1 MDANLVTLSGAS
13 QGITFTLIEDF
24 TYIGRGRGN
33 HISLQDPS
41 TSRNHCVINK
51 QQDVYVIKDLDSTNG
66 IRVNGTPVREATL
79 QHEDR
84 IEVGDSVF
92 IFLIVKAE
100 TSDEKIEISDSTNI
114 VSARPSIKLRS
125 EEAIYLEPEKM
136 LTRYP
141 LTSRIAKGLD
151 ALIKITAA
159 IQSILSSQLLAAKV
173 LELISDAV
181 PAERGAILWRNNES
195 EWEMISKFSRSS
207 TETFRVC
214 QDVVEQVVTG
224 NVGFV
229 SNEIQ
234 NDQTLKQLH
243 EAKEVHSLLAVPI
256 MLHDQVSG
264 VLYLDTTNS
273 GTYFDTD
280 HLHLT
285 AAVATMTALA
295 LDHTKQFE
303 SLENEAQR
311 LRQEI
316 KTSYNM
322 IGESFTMKQV
332 FKFIEKVAASNS
344 TILLHG
350 ESGTGKELVAHAIHL
365 NSDRASF
372 PFTVV
377 NCATL
382 TETLLESELFGYEKG
397 AFTGAENQKKG
408 KLEVGDK
415 GTIFLDE
422 VGELPLNLQSK
433 LLRVLQNHNFERV
446 GGTRTVNVD
455 IRFVAATNKNLEECV
470 RLGNFRQDLFYRL
483 NVINLKLPPLRER
496 IEDIPL
502 LTNYFISQ
510 FSKKSKK
517 RIRGIS
523 PEARNCLLS
532 YDWPGNVRE
541 LENAIERSIVLG
553 NSEMILLE
561 DLPETVASTACE
573 FSEQIT
579 NYHQAVTEARKKIV
593 VQALQQAEG
602 SHKKAAEILGIH
614 PNNLGR
620 LVRQFNLRSNK

>member
-13 QGITFTLIEDF
+13 QGITFTLTEDF

-100 TSDEKIEISDSTNI
+100 TSDEKIETSDSTNI

-125 EEAIYLEPEKM
+125 EEVIYLEPEKM

-214 QDVVEQVVTG
+214 QDVVEQVVTV

-234 NDQTLKQLH
+234 NDQTLKQSH

-256 MLHDQVSG
+256 MC
-264 VLYLDTTNS
+264 N
-273 GTYFDTD
+273 F
-280 HLHLT
+280 
-285 AAVATMTALA
+285 
-295 LDHTKQFE
+295 
-303 SLENEAQR
+303 
-311 LRQEI
+311 
-316 KTSYNM
+316 
-322 IGESFTMKQV
+322 
-332 FKFIEKVAASNS
+332 
-344 TILLHG
+344 
-350 ESGTGKELVAHAIHL
+350 L
-365 NSDRASF
+365 NSF
-372 PFTVV
+372 P
-377 NCATL
+377 
-382 TETLLESELFGYEKG
+382 S
-397 AFTGAENQKKG
+397 
-408 KLEVGDK
+408 
-415 GTIFLDE
+415 
-422 VGELPLNLQSK
+422 
-433 LLRVLQNHNFERV
+433 
-446 GGTRTVNVD
+446 
-455 IRFVAATNKNLEECV
+455 
-470 RLGNFRQDLFYRL
+470 
-483 NVINLKLPPLRER
+483 
-496 IEDIPL
+496 
-502 LTNYFISQ
+502 
-510 FSKKSKK
+510 
-517 RIRGIS
+517 
-523 PEARNCLLS
+523 
-532 YDWPGNVRE
+532 
-541 LENAIERSIVLG
+541 
-553 NSEMILLE
+553 
-561 DLPETVASTACE
+561 
-573 FSEQIT
+573 
-579 NYHQAVTEARKKIV
+579 
-593 VQALQQAEG
+593 
-602 SHKKAAEILGIH
+602 
-614 PNNLGR
+614 
-620 LVRQFNLRSNK
+620 

>member
-51 QQDVYVIKDLDSTNG
+51 QQEVYVIKDLDSTNG
-66 IRVNGTPVREATL
+66 IRVNGTPVRETTL

-151 ALIKITAA
+151 ALIKITTA

-207 TETFRVC
+207 AETFRVC

-483 NVINLKLPPLRER
+483 NVINLRLPPLRER

-532 YDWPGNVRE
+532 YEWPGNVRE
-541 LENAIERSIVLG
+541 LENAIEHSIVLG

-561 DLPETVASTACE
+561 DLPETVGSTACE

-620 LVRQFNLRSNK
+620 LVRQFNLKSK

>member
-1 MDANLVTLSGAS
+1 MDAKLAALSGAL
-13 QGITFTLIEDF
+13 QGITFTLSEDL
-24 TYIGRGRGN
+24 TYIGRGSSN
-33 HISLQDPS
+33 HISLQDAS
-41 TSRNHCVINK
+41 TSRRHCVIHK
-51 QQDVYVIKDLDSTNG
+51 QKDVYLIRDLDSTNG
-66 IRVNGTPVREATL
+66 IRVNNTPVIETTL
-79 QHEDR
+79 HHQDR
-84 IEVGDSVF
+84 IDIGDSVF

-100 TSDEKIEISDSTNI
+100 TTIKKIEIADSTNI
-114 VSARPSIKLRS
+114 VSARPSIKLRM

-159 IQSILSSQLLAAKV
+159 IQSIRSSQSLSTRL
-173 LELISDAV
+173 LELIFDAV
-181 PAERGAILWRNNES
+181 PAERGAIVWRNQEG
-195 EWEMISKFSRSS
+195 EWEQLSKFCQSS
-207 TETFRVC
+207 TETFQVS
-214 QDVVEQVVTG
+214 QTIIDQVVTG
-224 NVGFV
+224 NTAFV
-229 SNEIQ
+229 SNDIEKDKSG
-234 NDQTLKQLH
+234 NLSVT
-243 EAKEVHSLLAVPI
+243 EVHSLLAVPI
-256 MLHDQVSG
+256 ILHGEISG
-264 VLYLDTTNS
+264 VLYLDTTNARAH
-273 GTYFDTD
+273 FDTD

-285 AAVATMTALA
+285 AAVATMAALA
-295 LDHTKQFE
+295 LDHTKQLEWF
-303 SLENEAQR
+303 ENEAQR

-316 KTSYNM
+316 KISYNM
-322 IGESFTMKQV
+322 IGESHAMKQV

-415 GTIFLDE
+415 GTVFLDE

-470 RLGNFRQDLFYRL
+470 RFGSFREDLFYRL
-483 NVINLKLPPLRER
+483 NVINIKLPPLRER

-553 NSEMILLE
+553 NTDTILLE
-561 DLPETVASTACE
+561 DLPETIDGNVCE
-573 FSEQIT
+573 PT
-579 NYHQAVTEARKKIV
+579 DTMTKYHQSVTEARRKIV
-593 VQALQQAEG
+593 LQALQQAEG
-602 SHKKAAEILGIH
+602 NHKKAAEILGIH

-620 LVRQFNLRSNK
+620 LVRQFNLKFGK